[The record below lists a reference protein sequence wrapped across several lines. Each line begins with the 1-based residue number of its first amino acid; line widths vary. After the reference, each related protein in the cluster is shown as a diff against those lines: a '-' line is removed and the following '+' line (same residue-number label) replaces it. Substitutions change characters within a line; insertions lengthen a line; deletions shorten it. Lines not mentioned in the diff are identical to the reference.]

1 MVRVLHE
8 VKVRYNNKVTKCIA
22 LFDTGASISIVK
34 KSFIE
39 KEFGKVWKR
48 LEKPRSIYWING
60 HSITVDKYIE
70 LTLIV
75 NDILLEPPETI
86 LVVDDFVNEIEIEGR
101 KIKLPDLIIGSST
114 TDKYGISI
122 HPEKGI
128 EVTSA
133 ILLI

>member
-22 LFDTGASISIVK
+22 LFDTGASISIIK

-48 LEKPRSIYWING
+48 LEKPR
-60 HSITVDKYIE
+60 YIE

-114 TDKYGISI
+114 MDKYGISI

-128 EVTSA
+128 EVVKA
-133 ILLI
+133 VPLI